1 MKLIILDRDGVIN
14 QDSDEHI
21 KSVDEWKAIP
31 GSLAAIARLSQNGYR
46 VVVAT
51 NQSGIG
57 RRKLDIIKLNQ
68 IHQKLLDHLSQYG
81 GTIDAFFFCPHEPRE
96 KCECRKP
103 KAGLFKNIAQ
113 RLHVPLEGVPVVGDK
128 KNDIEAALSVG
139 AVPYL
144 VKTGKGEDTLKNY
157 DIPDAVR
164 VHDTLADVVD
174 ALLPKR

>member
-46 VVVAT
+46 IVVAT

-68 IHQKLLDHLSQYG
+68 IHQKLLDRL
-81 GTIDAFFFCPHEPRE
+81 EE
-96 KCECRKP
+96 
-103 KAGLFKNIAQ
+103 AG
-113 RLHVPLEGVPVVGDK
+113 
-128 KNDIEAALSVG
+128 
-139 AVPYL
+139 
-144 VKTGKGEDTLKNY
+144 
-157 DIPDAVR
+157 
-164 VHDTLADVVD
+164 
-174 ALLPKR
+174 